1 MLLQQDGLQAT
12 NLVAITKQSAKY
24 NKLRNGNRRRRV
36 KWATRTATFTVGQ
49 APKTMEC
56 SCATSPS
63 LLEPSATRNALHRGE
78 EVELPS
84 TATGMRKSRRCKN
97 PKPKP

>member
-24 NKLRNGNRRRRV
+24 NKLRNGNWRRGV
-36 KWATRTATFTVGQ
+36 KWATGTVTSTVGH

-56 SCATSPS
+56 SRAT
-63 LLEPSATRNALHRGE
+63 
-78 EVELPS
+78 
-84 TATGMRKSRRCKN
+84 
-97 PKPKP
+97 